1 MDVEAPVVAPW
12 QCGVFTRE
20 QARQR
25 GWSDRQV
32 RRRVETGR
40 WVRVAGVA
48 LALNGTPIGPRALA
62 VAVRLSWPDGV
73 VSHELAG
80 ALWEL
85 PVHEP
90 HIATATVSPGQ
101 VRRGYRLR
109 ARRSEIP
116 LEDRQSL
123 GRVHVTTRERTQFDL
138 LGCLPW
144 AEARSL
150 LAWLLSRRLLDL
162 AELDAA
168 ITRRKHLQGNVQRRR
183 LLAVSASG
191 SFSAAEDAFH
201 QLMHT
206 AQIDGWI
213 ANAPIEVGG
222 RVVALADVLFPAA
235 RVIVEIDGWAA
246 HGTREA
252 FQRDRSRQN
261 QLVAAGYLVL
271 RFTWADLT
279 ERPAYVV
286 ATLRRVLTKIS

>member
-1 MDVEAPVVAPW
+1 MIPAW
-12 QCGVFTRE
+12 QYGVFTRE
-20 QARQR
+20 QARQQA
-25 GWSDRQV
+25 WSDRQV
-32 RRRVETGR
+32 RRRVQTGR

-48 LALNGTPIGPRALA
+48 LALPGTAVGPRALA
-62 VAVRLSWPDGV
+62 VAVRLTWPDGV

-80 ALWEL
+80 ALWGL
-85 PVHEP
+85 PIHAPDV
-90 HIATATVSPGQ
+90 ATATLPPGQ

-109 ARRSEIP
+109 ARRSDIP
-116 LEDRQSL
+116 LEDRQWW
-123 GRVHVTTRERTQFDL
+123 GQVRVTTRERTQFDL

-162 AELDAA
+162 TQLATAVN
-168 ITRRKHLQGNVQRRR
+168 RRKHLQGNVQRRR

-191 SFSAAEDAFH
+191 SLSAAEDVFH
-201 QLMHT
+201 ELMHT
-206 AQIDGWI
+206 TGIDGWI

-246 HGTREA
+246 HGTRAA

-279 ERPAYVV
+279 ERPGYVV